1 MKKQRN
7 LFPYKFTQG
16 CMSALKDDLLPSQ
29 VLIEPQKELIM
40 RKLSPTFIYF
50 FGALGGLLFG
60 YDTGVISGA
69 LLFIQTDLHV
79 HAWAQGWIT
88 SAVLLGAVLG
98 ALIIGPMSDRL
109 GRKKLLLL
117 SAIIFF
123 IGALGSGLSGSEMM
137 LIISRIILGIS
148 VGAASALVPTYLSE
162 LAPAKQRG
170 GISTMFQLM
179 IMSGILL
186 AYISNYGLQNVA
198 GNWHWML
205 GLAAVPAALL
215 FIGGLFL
222 PESPR
227 FLVRHNQESQAR
239 QVLNIIH
246 GKEELV
252 EQEIA
257 DIQLMANEEKTGGLQ
272 ELFGSM
278 SRPVLIMAMGLA
290 IFQQV
295 MGCNTVLYFAPTI
308 FTSVGFGKSAALLAH
323 VGIGIF
329 NVIVT
334 YIAMKVMDKVDRR
347 WMLNFGAWGMGISL
361 VLMSVGMMLGSSVG
375 FAKYL
380 AVIALTIYI
389 AFFSATWGPVMW
401 VMIGESFPL
410 NIRGLGNSFG
420 AVVNWAANF
429 IVSLTFLPLLQFFG
443 TGKIFLLYAAFCF
456 LSIWF
461 TSKKVIETRGR
472 SLENIEAELRSRA
485 NHLLQKG

>member
-1 MKKQRN
+1 
-7 LFPYKFTQG
+7 
-16 CMSALKDDLLPSQ
+16 
-29 VLIEPQKELIM
+29 M

-69 LLFIQTDLHV
+69 LLFIEKDLNV
-79 HAWAQGWIT
+79 QSWAEGWIT
-88 SAVLLGAVLG
+88 SAVLLGAVIG
-98 ALIIGPMSDRL
+98 AMTIGPMSDRY

-117 SAIIFF
+117 SAVIFF
-123 IGALGSGLSGSEMM
+123 VGALGSGFSNTVTL
-137 LIISRIILGIS
+137 LIISRIILGIA

-162 LAPAKQRG
+162 LSPAEIRG
-170 GISTMFQLM
+170 SVSTMFQLM
-179 IMSGILL
+179 IMTGILL
-186 AYISNYGLQNVA
+186 AYISNYVLQGVA

-215 FIGGLFL
+215 FIGGLLL

-227 FLVRHNQESQAR
+227 FLVRHNNEKQAR
-239 QVLNIIH
+239 EVLNMINNNPDA
-246 GKEELV
+246 V
-252 EQEIA
+252 DAEIA
-257 DIQLMANEEKTGGLQ
+257 DISLMANEEKKGGFE
-272 ELFGSM
+272 ELFGKM

-295 MGCNTVLYFAPTI
+295 MGCNTVLYFAPSI
-308 FTSVGFGKSAALLAH
+308 FVSVGFGDSAALLAH

-334 YIAMKVMDKVDRR
+334 YIAMKCMDKVDRR

-361 VLMSVGMMLGSSVG
+361 VMMSAGMMLDNSFG

-380 AVIALTIYI
+380 AVIALTVYI

-429 IVSLTFLPLLQFFG
+429 VVSLTFLPLLSFFG

-461 TSKKVIETRGR
+461 TSKKVIETRGKT
-472 SLENIEAELRSRA
+472 LEQIEAELHHRA
-485 NHLLQKG
+485 NHNVENSMSNEIA